1 MVKSYGDYL
10 IKIMKYIT
18 GTSYKGIFS
27 HWLIKQAFAKFV
39 HDSQNVVY
47 QIKNWFSSFD
57 PWKLRHLLES
67 LSKAGV
73 GPAYFVACFS
83 VILCFLKVSAEGI
96 QHIA

>member
-27 HWLIKQAFAKFV
+27 HWLIKQALAKFV

-67 LSKAGV
+67 LSKAGI
-73 GPAYFVACFS
+73 GPAYFVACCS
-83 VILCFLKVSAEGI
+83 VILCFLTVSAEGI